1 MLIQDQQK
9 ILIQDQ
15 QKILIQEHVS
25 LHLFAK

>member
-9 ILIQDQ
+9 ILIQEQ